1 MIEVIAPGPLATVQ
15 DQGRVGY
22 AELGVGRSG
31 AADRHAHHL
40 ANRLVGN
47 LPGAAS
53 IEFTLGG
60 LEIRLL
66 AAATL
71 ACAGAPCPGVSAWH
85 SALSLPAGS
94 RLRLGTPTS
103 GLRSYLAVRGGFA
116 VPAVLGSRST
126 DTLSGLGPA
135 PLRAGDRL
143 PIGSDTAGPPTDPA
157 ILAERADRPIRLLPG
172 PRADWFT
179 GMAYESL
186 LTARWRVLPAS
197 DRIGI
202 RLDGPALARRQPG
215 ELPSEPTLPGALQ
228 VPPDGR
234 PIVLGPD
241 APVTGGY
248 PVIAIVGNG
257 ELDRL
262 AQLRPGQELT
272 FRPGPRY
279 AAAGRPS

>member
-1 MIEVIAPGPLATVQ
+1 MIEVIATGPLATVQ
-15 DQGRVGY
+15 DLGRPGY
-22 AELGVGRSG
+22 AELGVSRSG
-31 AADRHAHHL
+31 AADRRAHQL

-47 LPGAAS
+47 PPGAAS
-53 IEFTLGG
+53 VEFTLGG

-66 AAATL
+66 TAATL
-71 ACAGAPCPGVSAWH
+71 AFAGAHCPGVHAWH
-85 SALSLPAGS
+85 GALSLPAGS
-94 RLRLGTPTS
+94 RLRLGSPVA

-135 PLRAGDRL
+135 PLRPGDLL
-143 PIGSDTAGPPTDPA
+143 PIGCDSTGPPTDPA
-157 ILAERADRPIRLLPG
+157 ILAERAAGPVRLLPG

-179 GMAYESL
+179 GPAYQGL

-202 RLDGPALARRQPG
+202 RLDGQALTRCRDG

-228 VPPDGR
+228 VPPDGQ

-248 PVIAIVGNG
+248 PVIAMLGNG
-257 ELDRL
+257 ELDRV
-262 AQLRPGQELT
+262 AQLRPGQELR
-272 FRPGPRY
+272 FRP
-279 AAAGRPS
+279 A